1 MKVVFMNNEIKDM
14 IYEIRGVQV
23 MLDSDLAKLYN
34 CKNGTKEINQAVKN
48 NQNKFPER
56 FSWILSNEEGLN
68 LRSKI
73 LTANISSKSR
83 VNPRVFTEQGVAM
96 LATILKSKKAIET
109 SIRIMDAFVSMR
121 HFILDNKDI
130 YKSINNINN
139 KIVDHDEKLNYI
151 FSKFDKNEQLILPGD
166 YYDAY
171 SNVLDIL
178 KTARKEIIIVDNY
191 ADKLL
196 LDLIRNIECN
206 ITLITKDSDRLNDN
220 EINIYNK
227 QYNNLEVIRNNSYH
241 DRYIIIDKK
250 EVYLLGTSINSL
262 GEKISMLIKIQDE
275 SVKNTIINTLK

>member
-1 MKVVFMNNEIKDM
+1 MNNEIKDM